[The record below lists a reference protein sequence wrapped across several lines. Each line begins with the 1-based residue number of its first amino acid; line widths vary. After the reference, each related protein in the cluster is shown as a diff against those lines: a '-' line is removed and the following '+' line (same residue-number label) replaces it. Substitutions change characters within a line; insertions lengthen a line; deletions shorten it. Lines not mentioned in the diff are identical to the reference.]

1 MLRIG
6 IICPSEIAFR
16 RFMPALSKC
25 EDIEFAGVAAASSE
39 EWDGEY
45 TCDMQKAEIKK
56 AEAFCE
62 QYGGKVFSSYSSLIS
77 SGDADAVYLPLPPA
91 LHYKWGTKALQAG
104 KHLFVEK
111 PSATS
116 LAESSSLVDLA
127 KEKDLALHENYM
139 FRFHSQID
147 YIKSFLSQGK
157 IGDVRLYRIAFGF
170 PQRAKNDFRYNKALG
185 GGALLDCGGYT
196 LRLAS
201 MLLGETAHITSCRL
215 NYTDGFEV
223 DIFGSATMENDDGV
237 TAQLSFGMD
246 NAYKCELE
254 VWGSTGVLFTDR
266 ILTAPVGFE
275 PTVIYKNGNE
285 PAEKMT
291 LAADDTFMKSI
302 EFFRSCIED
311 KAVREQSYNDILK
324 QAKLV
329 DKFEEN
335 RR

>member
-1 MLRIG
+1 MIRIG

-45 TCDMQKAEIKK
+45 TCDMQKAEIQK
-56 AEAFCE
+56 AEAFCA
-62 QYGGKVFSSYSSLIS
+62 QYGGKVFESYSSLIS
-77 SGDADAVYLPLPPA
+77 SSDVDAVYLPLPPA
-91 LHYKWGTKALQAG
+91 LHFKWGKAALLSG
-104 KHLFVEK
+104 KHLFLEK
-111 PSATS
+111 PSTVS
-116 LAESSSLVDLA
+116 LNDTRELVELAEGSG
-127 KEKDLALHENYM
+127 LALHENYM

-147 YIKSFLSQGK
+147 FVKEFISQGK

-215 NYTDGFEV
+215 NYTDEFDV
-223 DIFGSATMENDDGV
+223 DIFGSATMENDEGV

-254 VWGSTGVLFTDR
+254 VWGSKGTLLANR
-266 ILTAPVGFE
+266 ILTAPAE
-275 PTVIYKNGNE
+275 LQPILTYKNGNE
-285 PAEKMT
+285 PAEEIT
-291 LAADDTFMKSI
+291 LAADDTFKKSI
-302 EFFRSCIED
+302 EFFHSCIENKD
-311 KAVREQSYNDILK
+311 VREQSYNDILK
-324 QAKLV
+324 QAQLV
-329 DKFEEN
+329 NNFE
-335 RR
+335 RK